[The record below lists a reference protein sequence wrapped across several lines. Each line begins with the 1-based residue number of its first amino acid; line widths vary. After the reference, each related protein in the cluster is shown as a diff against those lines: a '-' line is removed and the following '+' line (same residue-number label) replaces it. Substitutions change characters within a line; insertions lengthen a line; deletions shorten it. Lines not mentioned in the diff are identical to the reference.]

1 MADLILL
8 VPAGILIAALLLGL
22 AGKGRT
28 SLYLSNILSA
38 ISSLSICYV
47 AFLGFKKSLELK
59 FQIYSSSS
67 IVSSLN
73 WLVLRVDSLSAFF
86 LLILGILG
94 FCASLYG
101 IKYME
106 HYLNKGNVKAYNFNY
121 PIFLLTMYLVLISWD
136 LLWFIIFW
144 ELMSFFSQFLVAFE
158 RSNEKAIKAAFKYF
172 YMTKAGAEF
181 LVLTIVAVT
190 LKVTNFNAN
199 YSEIARLLPLY
210 LQSNPSMLY
219 FLTFALLIGFGVKA
233 AMIPLHSWLPDAHPE
248 APSNVSVLLSGV
260 MIKMP
265 IYMLFRFFISFF
277 PRNAGIGILIAFFGV
292 ITLFFGTMYALL
304 QTDSKRLLAYHSV
317 GQIGYIILAL
327 GAGIYLISS
336 GYELLGEVALMASLY
351 HTINH
356 AAFKGLLFLTA
367 GSVIYTTDSRD
378 LNYLGGLARYMP
390 LTAISALIGALSIA
404 GMPPFNGFVSKWMI
418 YMSTLPTPTLIS
430 LFGVFALFISAVT
443 TASFIKYFTAIFAR
457 PPAEE
462 IEAKEVPPSMWIA
475 QMILA
480 GICTVFGIYPFLPL
494 KMISSALSSIGLTV
508 NLDALIFYPSLV
520 VPKTGSYSPIII
532 FAFLLV
538 STLITLMLVPSRGE
552 VVSTWKTG
560 RTEDLKMS
568 MPASG
573 YYKDFEDSFS
583 EVYASGNASKR
594 FVQKVSEIGRMVG
607 TKFEALSYDLDSM
620 LSIAMILI
628 VILVAVLGGVG
639 L

>member
-8 VPAGILIAALLLGL
+8 VPAGILIATLLLGL

-73 WLVLRVDSLSAFF
+73 WLILRVDSLSAFF
-86 LLILGILG
+86 LLILGVLG

-210 LQSNPSMLY
+210 LQSNPSTLY

-248 APSNVSVLLSGV
+248 APSNVSALLSGA
-260 MIKMP
+260 MIKLP
-265 IYMLFRFFISFF
+265 IYMLFRFFLTFF
-277 PRNAGIGILIAFFGV
+277 PKDTSIGLIIAFFGA
-292 ITLFFGTMYALL
+292 ITLFFSIMYALL
-304 QTDSKRLLAYHSV
+304 QDDSKRLLAFSSIDN
-317 GQIGYIILAL
+317 IGYILLPFGAGLYLIAIGNEFL
-327 GAGIYLISS
+327 GA
-336 GYELLGEVALMASLY
+336 VALIASLY

-356 AAFKGLLFLTA
+356 AFFKGLLFLTA
-367 GSVIYTTDSRD
+367 GSVAYETGSRD
-378 LNYLGGLARYMP
+378 LNYLGGLAKQMP
-390 LTAISALIGALSIA
+390 LTAFTALIGSLSIA
-404 GMPPFNGFVSKWMI
+404 GMPPLNGFVSKWLI
-418 YMSTLPTPTLIS
+418 YVSTLSTPATS
-430 LFGVFALFISAVT
+430 LFGIIALFISAVT
-443 TASFIKYFTAIFAR
+443 LAAFVKYFTTIFTR
-457 PPAEE
+457 PPLEE
-462 IEAKEVPPSMWIA
+462 IKAKEVPFLMWSS
-475 QMILA
+475 QMLLALLCIL
-480 GICTVFGIYPFLPL
+480 FGVYPFLPL
-494 KMISSALSSIGLTV
+494 KLTSSALNSVGVQIELAKLTIFPSI
-508 NLDALIFYPSLV
+508 V
-520 VPKTGSYSPIII
+520 VPKTGSFSPIII
-532 FAFLLV
+532 FAFLLIATAILV
-538 STLITLMLVPSRGE
+538 LLIPTRGKE
-552 VVSTWKTG
+552 MSTWSCGSKEKLNA
-560 RTEDLKMS
+560 RIPS
-568 MPASG
+568 NA
-573 YYKDFEDSFS
+573 YYMDFKEEFS
-583 EVYASGNASKR
+583 EVYKLGDSSKALMEKALKFGRKLGLR
-594 FVQKVSEIGRMVG
+594 FEV
-607 TKFEALSYDLDSM
+607 LSYNLDSM
-620 LSIAMILI
+620 LFGAMLLI
-628 VILVAVLGGVG
+628 VLLVILLGGVS